1 MYSFRFKSPL
11 KDIENFSSFY
21 PLFLHSKEVMNSIF
35 QLDFFI
41 EDVNDEAPV
50 FSSASY
56 SKTIGDDS
64 PIGLP
69 VLDLKA
75 SDKDSAA
82 LTSLSYSL
90 SSTDKFKVNSKTGQV
105 TVASRLDAA
114 DGKKID
120 LTASVTD
127 GKATATVSAA

>member
-1 MYSFRFKSPL
+1 
-11 KDIENFSSFY
+11 
-21 PLFLHSKEVMNSIF
+21 MNSVF

-50 FSSASY
+50 FSPASY

-75 SDKDSAA
+75 SDTDSAA

-127 GKATATVSAA
+127 GKVTATVSAARLGRYDW